1 MSPEFLTV
9 AMFATLIIAITLGHP
24 LAYTLAA
31 VATLFGLLDSGG
43 DVAGLFNMFANNAWG
58 LMNNY
63 TLVAIPLFIL
73 MAQLLDRS
81 KVADELFET
90 LFVVLGGLKG
100 GLGLA
105 VVVVCTVF
113 AATTGIIGASV
124 VAMGLL
130 ATPALMKKDYQ
141 KEMSAGIICAAGTLG
156 ILIPPSIMMVVYG
169 GLTGMKETSVGNL
182 FAGAIFPGLLLA
194 GLYFAYILIRC
205 NINPQLGPP
214 ITKEEA
220 SKWSATQKIVL
231 TLKSLIPPMALILAV
246 MGTILAGIATPTEAA
261 ALGAF
266 GAMILAIANKK
277 FNWTVLKESAHATMS
292 TTAMV
297 MMLFIGGKFF
307 STVFLSMGG
316 GDVVADVLVGSGM
329 SRWAVLFIMM
339 AIVFLMGMFID
350 WAAILLVTVPIFM
363 PIAMELD
370 FNPLWFSILL
380 CVNLQTSFLTPPFGY
395 ALFYFKG
402 VAPEGYTMGHIYR
415 GIIPFVLLQI
425 LGMIVLGLFPGLVTW
440 LPSIF
445 FGN

>member
-1 MSPEFLTV
+1 MSPEILTV

-31 VATLFGLLDSGG
+31 VATLFGLIDNGF
-43 DVAGLFNMFANNAWG
+43 DVAGLFDMFTNNAWG

-63 TLVAIPLFIL
+63 VLVAIPLFIL

-130 ATPALMKKDYQ
+130 ATPALMKKGYQ

-182 FAGAIFPGLLLA
+182 FAGSILPGLLLA
-194 GLYFAYILIRC
+194 SLYFAYILIRC
-205 NINPQLGPP
+205 NINPSLGPP
-214 ITKEEA
+214 ISKEEA
-220 SKWSATQKIVL
+220 SKWTVLQKIML

-266 GAMILAIANKK
+266 GALLLAIANGK
-277 FNWTVLKESAHATMS
+277 FNWQVLRDSAHATMS

-415 GIIPFVLLQI
+415 GIMPFVLLQVIGLVI
-425 LGMIVLGLFPGLVTW
+425 LGFFPAIVTW
-440 LPSIF
+440 LPGIF

>member
-31 VATLFGLLDSGG
+31 VATLFGLIDNGG
-43 DVAGLFNMFANNAWG
+43 NVATLFDMFANNAWG

-130 ATPALMKKDYQ
+130 ATPALMKKNYQ

-194 GLYFAYILIRC
+194 SLYFGYILIRC
-205 NINPQLGPP
+205 NINPKLGPP
-214 ITKEEA
+214 ISKDEA
-220 SKWSATQKIVL
+220 SKWSAMQKIML
-231 TLKSLIPPMALILAV
+231 TLKCLIPPMALILAV

-266 GAMILAIANKK
+266 GAMILAVANKK
-277 FNWTVLKESAHATMS
+277 FNWPVLKASAHATLS

-329 SRWAVLFIMM
+329 NRWAILFIMM
-339 AIVFLMGMFID
+339 GIVFFMGMFID

-415 GIIPFVLLQI
+415 GILPFVMLQV
-425 LGMIVLGLFPGLVTW
+425 LGMIIIGLFPGLVTW

-445 FGN
+445 FGS

>member
-1 MSPEFLTV
+1 MSPEILTV
-9 AMFATLIIAITLGHP
+9 AMFATLIVAITFGHP

-31 VATLFGLLDSGG
+31 VATLFGLIDNGW
-43 DVAGLFNMFANNAWG
+43 DVAGLFDMFANNTWG
-58 LMNNY
+58 LMTNY
-63 TLVAIPLFIL
+63 VLVAIPLFIL

-130 ATPALMKKDYQ
+130 ATPALMKKNYQ

-194 GLYFAYILIRC
+194 SLYFGYILIRC
-205 NINPQLGPP
+205 NINPKLGPP
-214 ITKEEA
+214 ISKEEA
-220 SKWSATQKIVL
+220 SKWSVMQKTIL

-246 MGTILAGIATPTEAA
+246 MGTILAGVATPTEAA

-266 GAMILAIANKK
+266 GALILAAFNKK
-277 FNWTVLKESAHATMS
+277 LNWQVLKDSAHATMS

-329 SRWAVLFIMM
+329 NRWAVLFIMM

-415 GIIPFVLLQI
+415 GIMPFVLLQI
-425 LGMIVLGLFPGLVTW
+425 LGLIILGFFPSLVTW
-440 LPSIF
+440 LPALF
-445 FGN
+445 FGS

>member
-1 MSPEFLTV
+1 MSPELLTV
-9 AMFATLIIAITLGHP
+9 AMFGTLIFAITLGHP

-31 VATLFGLLDSGG
+31 VATLFGLIDNGW
-43 DVAGLFNMFANNAWG
+43 DIVGLFDMFSNNAWG

-63 TLVAIPLFIL
+63 VLVAIPLFIL

-130 ATPALMKKDYQ
+130 ATPALMKKGYQ

-182 FAGAIFPGLLLA
+182 FAGSIFPGLLLA
-194 GLYFAYILIRC
+194 SLYFLYILIRC
-205 NINPQLGPP
+205 TINPKLGPP
-214 ITKEEA
+214 ISKEEA
-220 SKWSATQKIVL
+220 STWTPIKKIVK
-231 TLKSLIPPMALILAV
+231 TLKSLLPPMALILAV
-246 MGTILAGIATPTEAA
+246 MGTILAGVATPTEAA
-261 ALGAF
+261 ALGAL
-266 GAMILAIANKK
+266 GALILAIANGK

-316 GDVVADVLVGSGM
+316 GDVVADVLVGSGL
-329 SRWAVLFIMM
+329 SKWTVLIIMM
-339 AIVFLMGMFID
+339 GIVFLMGMFID

-363 PIAMELD
+363 PIATEIGFD
-370 FNPLWFSILL
+370 PLWFSILL

-402 VAPEGYTMGHIYR
+402 VAPEGYTMGHIYK
-415 GIIPFVLLQI
+415 GILPFVGLQI
-425 LGMIVLGLFPGLVTW
+425 LGLIILGMFPSIVTF
-440 LPSIF
+440 LPNIF
-445 FGN
+445 FG

>member
-1 MSPEFLTV
+1 MSPEILTV
-9 AMFATLIIAITLGHP
+9 AMFATLILAITLGHP

-31 VATLFGLLDSGG
+31 VATLFGLIDNGF
-43 DVAGLFNMFANNAWG
+43 DIAALFNMFANNAWG

-63 TLVAIPLFIL
+63 VLVAIPLFIL

-81 KVADELFET
+81 KVADKLFET
-90 LFVVLGGLKG
+90 LYVVLGELKG

-130 ATPALMKKDYQ
+130 ATPALMKKGYQ
-141 KEMSAGIICAAGTLG
+141 KELSSGLICAAGTLG

-169 GLTGMKETSVGNL
+169 GLTGLKETSVGNL

-194 GLYFAYILIRC
+194 SLYFLYIFVRC
-205 NINPQLGPP
+205 TINPSLGPP
-214 ITKEEA
+214 ISREEA
-220 SKWSATQKIVL
+220 SKWNWKQKIFL
-231 TLKSLIPPMALILAV
+231 TLKSLLPPMALILAV
-246 MGTILAGIATPTEAA
+246 MGTILAGVATPTEAA

-266 GAMILAIANKK
+266 GAIILAIFNGK
-277 FNWTVLKESAHATMS
+277 FNWTVMKESAHATMN

-316 GDVVADVLVGSGM
+316 GDVVADVLVGSGLNK
-329 SRWAVLFIMM
+329 WVVLLIMM
-339 AIVFLMGMFID
+339 GIVFIMGMFID

-363 PIAMELD
+363 PIAMELG

-402 VAPEGYTMGHIYR
+402 VAPPDYTMGHIYR

-425 LGMIVLGLFPGLVTW
+425 TGLIILAIFPSLVTW
-440 LPSIF
+440 LPSVF
-445 FGN
+445 FGS

>member
-1 MSPEFLTV
+1 MSLEFMTA
-9 AMFATLIIAITLGHP
+9 AMFVTLIAAIILGHP

-31 VATLFGLLDSGG
+31 VAALFGLIDNGFSIPM
-43 DVAGLFNMFANNAWG
+43 LFDMFVNNTWG

-81 KVADELFET
+81 RVSEALFDS
-90 LFVVLGGLKG
+90 LYVVLGQLKG

-130 ATPALMKKDYQ
+130 ATPALLKKGYQ
-141 KEMSAGIICAAGTLG
+141 KELSSGIICASGTLG

-194 GLYFAYILIRC
+194 SLYFLYIFTRC
-205 NINPQLGPP
+205 TLNPELGPP
-214 ITKEEA
+214 ITREEA
-220 SKWSATQKIVL
+220 SRYTGGQKL
-231 TLKSLIPPMALILAV
+231 TMTLKSLIPPLALILAV
-246 MGTILAGIATPTEAA
+246 MGTILSGVATPTEAA
-261 ALGAF
+261 GLGAA
-266 GAMILAIANKK
+266 GAMLLALFSKK
-277 FNWTVLKESAHATMS
+277 LNMQVLKEASYNTLK
-292 TTAMV
+292 TTSMV

-316 GDVVADVLVGSGM
+316 GDVVADLLIGNGLNRWVVLI
-329 SRWAVLFIMM
+329 IMM
-339 AIVFLMGMFID
+339 AIVFIMGMFID

-363 PIAMELD
+363 PIATEIGFD
-370 FNPLWFSILL
+370 PLWFSILL

-402 VAPEGYTMGHIYR
+402 VAPEGFTMMHIYR
-415 GIIPFVLLQI
+415 GILPFVLLQVISI
-425 LGMIVLGLFPGLVTW
+425 LVLCMFPALVTW
-440 LPSIF
+440 LPGIF
-445 FGN
+445 FG